1 MEGKDY
7 TKAVMFLG
15 LCLEVVDSSTE
26 KSVSYESKHL
36 LSEAHFQLDAY
47 SKCLLAGNQCF
58 KLKSNKSEVS
68 VAFMFSFRDGV
79 GWGGLGVGGWG
90 IGLG

>member
-26 KSVSYESKHL
+26 KSISYESNHL
-36 LSEAHFQLDAY
+36 LSEAYFQLDVH